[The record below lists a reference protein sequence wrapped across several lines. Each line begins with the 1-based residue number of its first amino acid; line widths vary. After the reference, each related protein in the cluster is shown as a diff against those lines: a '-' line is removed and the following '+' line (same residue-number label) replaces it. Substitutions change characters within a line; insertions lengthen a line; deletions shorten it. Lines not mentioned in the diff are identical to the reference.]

1 MADTLFCLDIH
12 RDTIAAVLVDKSTRV
27 RRVTGCGFADLNIQS
42 FDDAIVE
49 IKRDTGFTSGPCL
62 ITFGAELFSFR
73 NLSLPFSDKKK
84 ISQVLPFELAE
95 LSPIDISGQLV
106 DFLVA
111 KSEPQETEIVAAM
124 LSREYLG
131 EHLRQL
137 QAGGIDPDTI
147 GISGLSTAVK
157 IASDE
162 PQNFLLIDFGS
173 NWATLFV
180 VIDQKICLI
189 RSLACTSDN
198 FGQANIDSTF
208 ILHAQQTMLA
218 SQLLDLRRPD
228 YRVFITGAAMKA
240 QSSMTDLSNG
250 LGGVPI
256 SKYLQSTLPF
266 VKVDQGVQRSYRPEL
281 MGRVLASALKGG
293 RAGEEFNFRKDEFKK
308 RKTLYEHRNLLVKA
322 AIPAVAVVVVLAI
335 YLGYG
340 YSKLAAR
347 QTELRT
353 QITATF
359 KETLPE
365 VTRIVN
371 PVQQLQVIN
380 NEIKATYRPGGD
392 GGEMYTVVEL
402 LAELSARIPPSYS
415 VKLVRLVADSE
426 SLRLRGE
433 TGDFNTVDNVQKELE
448 KSTYFREV
456 VISSAN
462 QAPRDDKVNFE
473 LRLLLGRR

>member
-12 RDTIAAVLVDKSTRV
+12 KDTIAAVLVDRSTRV
-27 RRVTGCGFADLNIQS
+27 SRVTGCGFADLNIQA

-49 IKRDTGFTSGPCL
+49 IKRDTGFVSGPSL
-62 ITFGAELFSFR
+62 ITFGAELFSFK
-73 NLSLPFSDKKK
+73 NLTLPFSDKKK

-95 LSPIDISGQLV
+95 LSPIDVSGQLV

-111 KSEPQETEIVAAM
+111 KSDPQKAEIVAAM
-124 LSREYLG
+124 LSRDYLG
-131 EHLRQL
+131 EHLSLL
-137 QAGGIDPDTI
+137 QAGGINPDTI

-157 IASDE
+157 IAADE

-173 NWATLFV
+173 TWATLFV

-189 RSLACTSDN
+189 RSLACKSDDI
-198 FGQANIDSTF
+198 GQAIIDDTF

-218 SQLLDLRRPD
+218 SQLLDLRRPN
-228 YRVFITGAAMKA
+228 YRVFITGAAMQA

-266 VKVDQGVQRSYRPEL
+266 VKVDPEVQRSYRPEL
-281 MGRVLASALKGG
+281 MGRVLALALKGSKSG
-293 RAGEEFNFRKDEFKK
+293 DEFDFRKDEFKK
-308 RKTLYEHRNLLVKA
+308 QKTITEYRNLLVKA
-322 AIPAVAVVVVLAI
+322 AIPATIVVVLLAI
-335 YLGYG
+335 FLGHG
-340 YSKLAAR
+340 YTKLVAR
-347 QTELRT
+347 QTELRD
-353 QITATF
+353 QITAIF

-371 PVQQLQVIN
+371 PVQQLRVIN

-392 GGEMYTVVEL
+392 GGDMYTVVEL
-402 LAELSARIPPSYS
+402 LAELSARIPTAYS
-415 VKLVRLVADSE
+415 VKLVRLVADSD
-426 SLRLRGE
+426 SLRLRGV

-448 KSTYFREV
+448 KSNYFREV

-462 QAPRDDKVNFE
+462 QAPRGDKVNFE
-473 LRLLLGRR
+473 LRLTLGRR